1 MESAMRLSDLL
12 ILAEAEPPAP
22 PDSAEKPPFIDML
35 KEEYLSPDKL
45 VETATTYGPKLVAA
59 IAVFV
64 IGRWVARFIA
74 GMIVQASRRAKVD
87 ETLLGFMRN
96 VINLMLLVVV
106 CIASLECLGV
116 DTTSLSAILAA
127 AGFAI
132 GMALQGTLGNIASG
146 VMLVVFKPFK
156 VGDYVELTGTSGKVV
171 EIQMFSTILL
181 TPDNV
186 RVVVPNGNI
195 TGGAISNYSAE
206 SRRRIDLVIGCGY
219 NDDLRAVREFLEE
232 ALTAENRILDDP
244 EPVIAVAELGDSS
257 VNFVV
262 RPWVNSE
269 DYWAVKFDL
278 TEYIKLGFDERGFTF
293 PFPSRDVF
301 MHQSDAA

>member
-1 MESAMRLSDLL
+1 MRLSDLL
-12 ILAEAEPPAP
+12 ILAQPESSAP
-22 PDSAEKPPFIDML
+22 PDIVEELPFAKML
-35 KEEYLSPDKL
+35 KEEYLSPAKL
-45 VETATTYGPKLVAA
+45 IEVATDYGPKLIAA

-64 IGRWVARFIA
+64 IGRWVASFVT
-74 GMIVQASRRAKVD
+74 GMIVRASRRAKVD
-87 ETLLGFMRN
+87 ETLLGFLQN
-96 VINLMLLVVV
+96 VVYLMLLIVV
-106 CIASLECLGV
+106 CIASLGCLGV

-127 AGFAI
+127 AGFAV
-132 GMALQGTLGNIASG
+132 GMALQGSLGNIASG

-156 VGDYVELTGTSGKVV
+156 VGDYVELAGTSGKVV

-219 NDDLRAVREFLEE
+219 NDDLKAVRQLLEE
-232 ALTAENRILDDP
+232 ALTVENRILQDP
-244 EPVIAVAELGDSS
+244 APVIAVAELGDSS

-262 RPWVNSE
+262 RPWVSSE

-301 MHQSDAA
+301 MHQADAA